1 MYNIKFIV
9 ICILLVVFE
18 GKGII
23 NFLFLMIIIL
33 VFIYIDYFFFGV
45 LWKFIVLVKSIDF
58 INFVEVFFYI
68 IIIVLI
74 FVWNI
79 FKNRYIF

>member
-1 MYNIKFIV
+1 MFCNMVIVVYKEESLLMYNIKFIV

-33 VFIYIDYFFFGV
+33 VFIYIDYFFFWCIMKIYCMG
-45 LWKFIVLVKSIDF
+45 
-58 INFVEVFFYI
+58 
-68 IIIVLI
+68 
-74 FVWNI
+74 
-79 FKNRYIF
+79 